1 MEALLVIPGPAS
13 RELGLRVAEHLNCE
27 VIDVTFKVF
36 PDGESYIRFSGDVR
50 GSNVVV
56 VQSTPPPQDSNL
68 IRLFLLL
75 DNAKRLGAERVIA
88 VVPYLA
94 YSRQDKIFLE
104 GEAVSIN
111 TVIKLIEAS
120 GADCLY
126 TFNIHS
132 IDIMKRFTIPAYN
145 LSAIPVLAEHLK
157 RIGFSNAVSVA
168 PDKGAVKLV
177 EEADKVLNGGYGWL
191 EKYRDRVTGEIR
203 MEAKE
208 IDVKG
213 KDAVVFDDIISTGG
227 TMAEAVKILKELGAR
242 RVYVACT
249 HPLMLGNSESK
260 LLDNGAEGILG
271 TDTIPGKF
279 SSVSIAKVIAESIS
293 KLG

>member
-1 MEALLVIPGPAS
+1 VEALLVIPGPAS
-13 RELGLRVAEHLNCE
+13 RELGLRVARHLKCE
-27 VIDVTFKVF
+27 VIDVAFKVF
-36 PDGESYIRFSGDVR
+36 PDGESYIRFNGDVR
-50 GSNVVV
+50 GSDVVV

-75 DNAKRLGAERVIA
+75 DNAKRLGAKRVIA

-111 TVIKLIEAS
+111 TIIKLIEAS
-120 GADCLY
+120 GADYLY

-145 LSAIPVLAEHLK
+145 LSAIPVLAERLKHL
-157 RIGFSNAVSVA
+157 GFSKAVSVA

-191 EKYRDRVTGEIR
+191 EKHRDRVTGEIR

-260 LLDNGAEGILG
+260 ILNNGAEGILG

-279 SSVSIAKVIAESIS
+279 SSVSVAKVIAESLS

>member
-1 MEALLVIPGPAS
+1 MLVIPGPAS
-13 RELGLRVAEHLNCE
+13 RELGLRVARHLKCE
-27 VIDVTFKVF
+27 VIDVAFKVF
-36 PDGESYIRFSGDVR
+36 PDGESYIRFNGDVR
-50 GSNVVV
+50 GSDVVV

-75 DNAKRLGAERVIA
+75 DNAKRLGAKRVIA

-111 TVIKLIEAS
+111 TIIKLIEAS
-120 GADCLY
+120 GADYLY

-145 LSAIPVLAEHLK
+145 LSAIPVLAERLK
-157 RIGFSNAVSVA
+157 YLGFSKAVSVA

-191 EKYRDRVTGEIR
+191 EKHRDRVTGEIR

-260 LLDNGAEGILG
+260 ILNNGAEGILG

-279 SSVSIAKVIAESIS
+279 SSVSVAKVIAELLS

>member
-1 MEALLVIPGPAS
+1 LLVIPGPAS
-13 RELGLRVAEHLNCE
+13 RELGLRVARHLKCE
-27 VIDVTFKVF
+27 VIDVAFKVF
-36 PDGESYIRFSGDVR
+36 PDGESYIRFNGDVR
-50 GSNVVV
+50 GSDVVV

-75 DNAKRLGAERVIA
+75 DNAKRLGAKRVIA

-111 TVIKLIEAS
+111 TIIKLIEAS
-120 GADCLY
+120 GADYLY

-145 LSAIPVLAEHLK
+145 LSAIPVLAERLK
-157 RIGFSNAVSVA
+157 YLGFSKAVSVA

-191 EKYRDRVTGEIR
+191 EKHRDRVTGEIR

-260 LLDNGAEGILG
+260 ILNNGAEGILG

-279 SSVSIAKVIAESIS
+279 SSVSVAKVIAESLS

>member
-1 MEALLVIPGPAS
+1 MLVIPGPAS
-13 RELGLRVAEHLNCE
+13 RELGLRVARHLKCE
-27 VIDVTFKVF
+27 VIDVAFKVF
-36 PDGESYIRFSGDVR
+36 PDGESYIRFNGDVR
-50 GSNVVV
+50 GSDVVV

-75 DNAKRLGAERVIA
+75 DNAKRLGAKRVIA

-111 TVIKLIEAS
+111 TIIKLIEAS
-120 GADCLY
+120 GADYLY

-145 LSAIPVLAEHLK
+145 LSAIPVLAERLK
-157 RIGFSNAVSVA
+157 YLGFSKAVSVA

-191 EKYRDRVTGEIR
+191 EKHRDRVTGEIR

-260 LLDNGAEGILG
+260 ILNNGAEGILG

-279 SSVSIAKVIAESIS
+279 SSVSVAKVIAESLS